1 MRGPCLYHSA
11 GARTAPEGAR
21 FSHGATGPSV
31 PARSHEYY
39 GTLRARVLGAQ
50 LPCLDSAAGA

>member
-11 GARTAPEGAR
+11 GVGIAAEGAR

-39 GTLRARVLGAQ
+39 GTLRARGLGAQ
-50 LPCLDSAAGA
+50 YPYLDSAVGA